1 MRIWVRF
8 QDVCSVWWWRWPD
21 CTGVGFRAKNLPRSL
36 VLGNG
41 NTLIGFD
48 ATYSIRDIFYPRVG
62 DANHTMGN
70 LCRVGFYI
78 DRKFAWLDE
87 RAWDRKL
94 GYAEDSLVSDV
105 TVSHR
110 GLGISVRFEDYIDL
124 ARNWFIRNL
133 SVTSAVGFTVGRVFL
148 HYDWYIEGSDIG
160 NTVLYD
166 PRHRG
171 VIAYKANRYFLVGG
185 QCDAE
190 YGVSTWANGKKGN
203 GLAGTWV
210 DAEDGVL
217 GKNPIEQGSVDCTI
231 GFDMGSV
238 GPNQPRRLTHWLCM
252 GSRLSDVTTYGQE
265 LIVGKGPDT
274 YRSRTL
280 TYWKVWSE
288 KDHRHIDEELGEEVT
303 DLYRRSVLTARTHV
317 DNRGAVIAS
326 SDFDITKFARDTYA
340 YAWPR
345 DGALVANAL
354 DRCGHE
360 DVTRQFFLFC
370 QQTLVEEGFFL
381 HKYTPYGQP
390 GSSWLPWVDSHGAR
404 TLPIQED
411 ETGLVL
417 WSLWQHYRIHRN
429 LDFVVDLYTALIV
442 PAADWMVSYVDQRNG
457 LPIPSWDLWEER
469 WGVHAFT
476 VGSVWGGLDAARSFA
491 DMFGDVPA
499 YARYRDAAERLREAS
514 DTNLYSSE
522 LGRFPRR
529 ITVEDDESVTVD
541 TVLDSAIHGLWR
553 FGMYPP
559 EDQRIADTMKAIAD
573 QLSNKAEAGGIA
585 RYTDDYYFRVEP
597 DTTNVPGNPWFLSTL
612 WLAQWYI
619 ATAKSEPDLKPA
631 REMIDWAVRHQMP
644 GGLLSEQ
651 LDPHTGAPLS
661 VSPLT
666 WSHAEFI
673 VTVDEYARASERL
686 RRPAGS

>member
-1 MRIWVRF
+1 M
-8 QDVCSVWWWRWPD
+8 
-21 CTGVGFRAKNLPRSL
+21 PRSL

-190 YGVSTWANGKKGN
+190 YGVSTWANGKKGD

-390 GSSWLPWVDSHGAR
+390 GSSWLPWVDSQGAR

-514 DTNLYSSE
+514 DTNLYSAE

-597 DTTNVPGNPWFLSTL
+597 DTTNVPGNPWFLCTL

-686 RRPAGS
+686 RRPAGPI

>member
-1 MRIWVRF
+1 ML
-8 QDVCSVWWWRWPD
+8 
-21 CTGVGFRAKNLPRSL
+21 VGFD
-36 VLGNG
+36 G
-41 NTLIGFD
+41 
-48 ATYSIRDIFYPRVG
+48 TYSVRDIYFPRVG
-62 DANHTMGN
+62 DANQTMGN
-70 LCRVGFYI
+70 VCHTGLFI
-78 DRKFAWLDE
+78 DGKFAWLEDG
-87 RAWDRKL
+87 AWQRKL
-94 GYAEDSLVSDV
+94 GYAEDSLVTDV
-105 TVSHR
+105 TLTHP
-110 GLGISVRFEDYIDL
+110 GLGITVKFEDYVDL
-124 ARNWFIRNL
+124 ARNWFIRNVEL
-133 SVTSAVGFTVGRVFL
+133 TSAAGFTVGHIFF

-171 VIAYKANRYFLVGG
+171 VIAYKANRYFLLGG
-185 QCDAE
+185 QCDAD
-190 YGVSTWANGKKGN
+190 YGISTWACGKKGN
-203 GLAGTWV
+203 GLEGTWV

-231 GFDMGSV
+231 GFDLGAI
-238 GPNQPRRLTHWLCM
+238 GAGRPRSMTHWLCM
-252 GSRLSDVTTYGQE
+252 GTRFSEVSTYGQD
-265 LIVGKGPDT
+265 LIVTKGPDT
-274 YRSRTL
+274 YRGRTL
-280 TYWKVWSE
+280 TYWQVWSE
-288 KDHRHIDEELGEEVT
+288 KDHRHIDEELGQGAS
-303 DLYRRSVLTARTHV
+303 DLYRRSVLTARVHV
-317 DNRGAVIAS
+317 DNHGAIIAS

-354 DRCGHE
+354 DRTEHE
-360 DVTRQFFLFC
+360 DVTREFFTFC
-370 QQTLVEEGFFL
+370 QQALVEEGFFL

-390 GSSWLPWVDSHGAR
+390 GSSWLPWVDSHGER
-404 TLPIQED
+404 TLPVQED

-429 LDFVVDLYTALIV
+429 LDFVVDLYTSLVV

-457 LPIPSWDLWEER
+457 LPLPSWDLWEER

-476 VGSVWGGLDAARSFA
+476 VGSVWGGLDAAGNFA
-491 DMFGDVPA
+491 DLFGDTAA
-499 YARYRDAAERLREAS
+499 YSRYRDAADRLREAS
-514 DTNLYSSE
+514 DTLLYSEE

-541 TVLDSAIHGLWR
+541 TVLDSAIYGLWR

-559 EDQRIADTMKAIAD
+559 DDKRIADTMHAIAD
-573 QLSNKAEAGGIA
+573 QLSNKANCGGIA
-585 RYTDDYYFRVEP
+585 RYTDDYYFRVEN
-597 DTTNVPGNPWFLSTL
+597 DTRVVPGNPWFICTM

-619 ATAKSEPDLKPA
+619 ATAKTTADLESA
-631 REMIDWAVRHQMP
+631 RQMIDWGVAHQLP

-673 VTVDEYARASERL
+673 VTVDEYSKKAHALKRTEN
-686 RRPAGS
+686 